1 MRVAVSG
8 AEYAGN
14 KFRKLVFLLAAAG
27 ARGARRL
34 ITAGSVGSH
43 HALATTVYGKAMGFD
58 VSLVLFPQ
66 SLNDHVRRIL
76 LADAALGAELRWVS
90 RMEMVPLGMFRARL
104 AFMAGKPF
112 VVAPGGSDAVGTLGW
127 VSAGLELAGQLSMA
141 EYPKPGRI
149 YVAGGTLGTA
159 AGLALGLAMADCRI
173 PIEAVRITSRL
184 VAHDRALSQLV
195 QGAAAILRTAGIAV
209 PDDAASLVEI
219 THDHIGRG
227 YGRETDEGREASRIF
242 ADAGLHLDPT
252 YTAKTAAAL
261 LRSPVAGPPPL
272 FLQTL
277 SGTMPSVD
285 TGAVDTAALPS
296 HFARYLSGTRVRR

>member
-1 MRVAVSG
+1 VSG
-8 AEYAGN
+8 AEYGGN
-14 KFRKLVFLLAAAG
+14 KIRKLEFLLAAAR

-34 ITAGSVGSH
+34 VTAGSVGSH
-43 HALATTVYGKAMGFD
+43 HALATTVYGRAMGFD

-66 SLNDHVRRIL
+66 SLNDHVREIL

-90 RMEMVPLGMFRARL
+90 RMELVPVGMFRARL
-104 AFMAGKPF
+104 AYMNDRPF

-127 VSAGLELAGQLSMA
+127 VSAGLELAEQLA
-141 EYPKPGRI
+141 TGNHPKPRRI

-184 VAHDRALSQLV
+184 VAHERALSQLV
-195 QGAAAILRTAGIAV
+195 SGAAAILRGAGVAV

-242 ADAGLHLDPT
+242 ADAGLHLEPT

-261 LRSPVAGPPPL
+261 LASPAGGPPPL
-272 FLQTL
+272 FLHTL
-277 SGTMPSVD
+277 SRAMPSVD
-285 TGAVDTAALPS
+285 TGALDPAALPS
-296 HFARYLSGTRVRR
+296 HFARYLSGTRVRP